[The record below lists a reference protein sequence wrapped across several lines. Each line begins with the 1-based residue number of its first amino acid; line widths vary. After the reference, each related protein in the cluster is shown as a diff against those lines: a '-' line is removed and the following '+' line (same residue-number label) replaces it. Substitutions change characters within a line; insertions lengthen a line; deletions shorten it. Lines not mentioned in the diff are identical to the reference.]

1 MILRDV
7 YFCLYMFMFIIPDLC
22 EFTPLYLQISYLSEV
37 CNIQIYDYPRPK
49 RS

>member
-22 EFTPLYLQISYLSEV
+22 EFTPLYIIINGFNYLFNYFHIILFSAF
-37 CNIQIYDYPRPK
+37 I
-49 RS
+49 